1 MGVENI
7 VKEATELFEF
17 GELGDLSS
25 SPFSW
30 STFDSLDLQLDRSA
44 YNSAYQEVVELK
56 ILLLK
61 LMRLLDL
68 VSYSHH

>member
-25 SPFSW
+25 SPFTW
-30 STFDSLDLQLDRSA
+30 SAFDSLDLQLDRSA
-44 YNSAYQEVVELK
+44 YNGAYQEVVELK
-56 ILLLK
+56 ILLLR
-61 LMRLLDL
+61 LRRLLNL
-68 VSYSHH
+68 VS